1 MWSRVM
7 MRVVVVAIIGFVL
20 FAGWWLYDLG
30 KVRGVLELK
39 SLRTQYAVVE
49 KLNRKLSKD
58 NKGLRERVAILER
71 SSQIDQQAA
80 QDIKNDLGQ
89 LEVDLQAA
97 REEVEFYR
105 GIVAPGDVQP
115 GLRIHRFNLKSG
127 TAPGKYH
134 YELVLTQLK
143 HNDKYV
149 TGVVDW
155 KIAGLLLGEPGE
167 VALAGVTSPPVKQ
180 LKFRF
185 RYFQELAGTIILPE
199 GFEAEEVTLSI
210 KPGGKGKSEPVKA
223 VFDWPMQDSG

>member
-1 MWSRVM
+1 
-7 MRVVVVAIIGFVL
+7 MRVVVVAIVGCVL
-20 FAGWWLYDLG
+20 FAGWWLYDFG

-39 SLRTQYAVVE
+39 SLRTQYSVVE
-49 KLNRKLSKD
+49 KLNKKQSRD
-58 NKGLRERVAILER
+58 NKVLRERVAVLER

-80 QDIKNDLGQ
+80 QDVKADLGQ
-89 LEVDLQAA
+89 LEMELQAA
-97 REEVEFYR
+97 REEIEFYR
-105 GIVAPGDVQP
+105 GIVAPGDVQS
-115 GLRIHRFNLKSG
+115 GLRVHRFTLKRG

-185 RYFQELAGTIILPE
+185 RYFQELAGTITLPE
-199 GFEAEEVTLSI
+199 GFEIGRASCRERV
-210 KPGGKGKSEPVKA
+210 
-223 VFDWPMQDSG
+223 